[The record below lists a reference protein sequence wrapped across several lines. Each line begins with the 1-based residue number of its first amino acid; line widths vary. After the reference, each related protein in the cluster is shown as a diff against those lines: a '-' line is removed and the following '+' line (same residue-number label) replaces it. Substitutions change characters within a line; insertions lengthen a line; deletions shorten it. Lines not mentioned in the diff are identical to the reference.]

1 MNARV
6 QGCEGIPISEVDF
19 YSDEM
24 IRDPYPVY
32 AELREMGPVVYL
44 EKHDLYALPRYKEV
58 SEVLRQPLRFV
69 SSRGVSP
76 LQKVNDILVGST
88 LNSDPPQHD
97 RTRSVTS
104 EPLLPGALKAI
115 EPRLKAAADGLI
127 ETLCA
132 RGSFDAVSDFAQY
145 LPVTIVAELVG
156 LPQAVDHKQ
165 MLKWAS
171 ATFNLFSTE
180 NERTVQ
186 AYDDLQDLR
195 DFLLEYGRP
204 EKLKE
209 GGWARRIFDV
219 GPERGL
225 SYETCAQLMRD
236 YINPSLDTTISTTGQ
251 IVKFLAD
258 HPGEWDKIR
267 ADASLIPNAV
277 EEAVRMATPIRAF
290 TRYAVEDAE
299 VAGHVIPKGKR
310 VLVIY
315 ASANRDERKFPDPDR
330 FDVTRDVHDHVG
342 FGQGVHMC
350 MGMHLA
356 RREIILLLEALRR
369 RVSRFELTAVPEV
382 AMNNAIRAY
391 ARMPVN
397 VHLAED
403 ILEDTHGS
411 SDRTSGESPWI
422 DVTIAKRE
430 AVATDIISLELQ
442 SADGSVLPAY
452 SAGAHVDVDVRSGLI
467 RQYSLTGDPED
478 RGRYR
483 LGILLDPESRGG
495 SSAIHAHFQPGRT
508 IRIGRPRNNFPL
520 RDDAAHT
527 VLFAGGIGITPMLNM
542 AYVLEAR
549 GASWEMHY
557 CGRTLDRLAF
567 TQDLATFGERVH
579 LHVDDGPR
587 EQRLDIDAVLARAPG
602 DRHLYVCGPNGFM
615 DFVVR
620 SAEKHGWA
628 KETIHLERFGAE
640 VNTDGAPFTV
650 IARKSGKTFEV
661 QPGETIAQK
670 LEEQGISV
678 QVSCQSGVCGT
689 CLTRVLEG
697 MPDHRDL
704 VQTDLEKASNAQI
717 TLCCSRSK
725 TKTLVL
731 DV

>member
-1 MNARV
+1 MSIRA
-6 QGCEGIPISEVDF
+6 IPVSSVDF
-19 YSDEM
+19 YSTET
-24 IRDPYPVY
+24 ILDPYPVY
-32 AELREMGPVVYL
+32 AALREAGPVVYL
-44 EKHDLYALPRYKEV
+44 EKHDLYALPRYREV

-115 EPRLKAAADGLI
+115 EPTLKAAADGLI
-127 ETLCA
+127 DTLCA
-132 RGSFDAVSDFAQY
+132 RGTFDAVADLAQY

-156 LPQAVDHKQ
+156 LPQAVDHRQ

-186 AYDDLQDLR
+186 AFEDLKDLR

-204 EKLKE
+204 ERLKQ
-209 GGWARRIFDV
+209 GGWARRIFEV

-251 IVKFLAD
+251 IIRFLAD
-258 HPGEWDKIR
+258 HPGEWHKIR
-267 ADASLIPNAV
+267 SDASLIPNAV

-290 TRYAVEDAE
+290 TRYAVEDTE
-299 VAGHVIPKGKR
+299 VAGVTIPQGKR

-330 FDVTRDVHDHVG
+330 FDVTRDTHDHVG

-356 RREIILLLEALRR
+356 RREIVLLLEALRR
-369 RVSRFELTAVPEV
+369 RVERFELLGKPEV
-382 AMNNAIRAY
+382 ALNNSIRAY
-391 ARMPVN
+391 ATMPVK
-397 VHLAED
+397 VHLASTVMAD
-403 ILEDTHGS
+403 AKGATVP
-411 SDRTSGESPWI
+411 ESPWL
-422 DVTIAKRE
+422 DATIIARKT
-430 AVATDIISLELQ
+430 VATEIVGLEIA
-442 SADGSVLPAY
+442 SPDGRPLPCY
-452 SAGAHVDVDVRSGLI
+452 EAGAHVDVYVRSGI
-467 RQYSLTGDPED
+467 VRQYSLTGDPAD
-478 RGRYR
+478 TSGYR
-483 LGILLDPESRGG
+483 LGILLDPNSRGG
-495 SSAIHAHFQPGRT
+495 SSAIHATFLQGAT

-520 RDDAAHT
+520 DASAEHSI
-527 VLFAGGIGITPMLNM
+527 LFAGGIGITPMLGM
-542 AYVLEAR
+542 AYALEAK

-557 CGRTLDRLAF
+557 CGRTPDRLAF
-567 TQDLATFGERVH
+567 VEELARFGDKVQ
-579 LHVDDGPR
+579 LHVDSGAKD
-587 EQRLDIDAVLARAPG
+587 QQLDINAVLAGATP

-620 SAEKHGWA
+620 SAEEHGWT

-640 VNTDGAPFTV
+640 VNTDGAAFTV
-650 IARKSGKTFEV
+650 VARKSGKTFDV
-661 QPGETIAQK
+661 QPGETIARK
-670 LEEQGISV
+670 LEEHGVPV

-689 CLTRVLEG
+689 CLTGVLEG

-704 VQTDLEKASNAQI
+704 VQTDLEKASNARI
-717 TLCCSRSK
+717 TVCCSRSK
-725 TKTLVL
+725 TRTLVL
-731 DV
+731 DI